1 MSDGKSRTFLK
12 IRITP
17 RSARD
22 EVVGLMED
30 GTIKIRLTAPPVDG
44 KANKSLIQFLTLKLH
59 ISPSNIEIVSGHTSR
74 LKLVS
79 IMGVSQ
85 NEIESILATN

>member
-1 MSDGKSRTFLK
+1 MSDGQNRTFLK

-17 RSARD
+17 RSSRD

-30 GTIKIRLTAPPVDG
+30 GTVKIRLTAPPVDG
-44 KANKSLIQFLTLKLH
+44 KANKSLIQFLSLKFH
-59 ISPSNIEIVSGHTSR
+59 ISPSNIEIVSGQTNR

-79 IMGVSQ
+79 IVGVDK
-85 NEIESILATN
+85 NEIDSILAAK